1 MPDPGGVYRQAGLLT
16 YASNS
21 HTHSLPG
28 FPVADLRPMCG
39 LGAYSGGTV
48 REFHPIIYSLFAAV
62 STGKALDGVS
72 IDHFVVRVNPHYR
85 IWGEGFLP

>member
-16 YASNS
+16 YASGS

-28 FPVADLRPMCG
+28 FPVTDFRHVRG

-48 REFHPIIYSLFAAV
+48 RDSHPIVYSLLSANSA
-62 STGKALDGVS
+62 GKALDEVS
-72 IDHFVVRVNPHYR
+72 IDHFVVRVNPQYR
-85 IWGEGFLP
+85 I